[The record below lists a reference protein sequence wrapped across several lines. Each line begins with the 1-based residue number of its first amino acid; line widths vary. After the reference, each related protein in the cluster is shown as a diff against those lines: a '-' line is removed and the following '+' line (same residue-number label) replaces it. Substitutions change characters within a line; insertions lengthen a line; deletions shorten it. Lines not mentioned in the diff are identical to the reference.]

1 MASEGRDATV
11 DLLGIGCSEQLGV
24 VKQVDLAR
32 RYAAFLEEVSGDRR
46 LARRASFLFAR
57 AGVDE
62 RRMALAEQ
70 GDEGVWGLEQ
80 LYASRTPTTAQRMV
94 AYRSIAPA
102 LAVEAAQ
109 IALDTAEVEAGQIG
123 SLVVATCTGLGDP
136 DFDVELVTRL
146 GLCSSVERSQLVWMS
161 CSGAFP
167 ALRIARRSALAHNK
181 PSLLVCVE
189 LCSLHI
195 RADAD
200 PGSLL
205 AHALFAD
212 GAAALVVGPPSAEE
226 PLARL
231 HGGQSRL
238 VPEARDALTWQFTDH
253 GFRANLSVDLPSYL
267 ARETLPFVADGLLVR
282 PAEVDSW
289 VVHPGGPAILDAVE
303 QSLSLPRDALGCA
316 REVLRTHGN
325 MSSSTILYVLREQ
338 LKRMAPAERGL
349 MLGFGTGITIEGVPF
364 TRGTRPYQG

>member
-1 MASEGRDATV
+1 MTTEGREASV

-62 RRMALAEQ
+62 RRMALAEP
-70 GDEGVWGLEQ
+70 GDWGLEQ
-80 LYASRTPTTAQRMV
+80 LYASRPLPTTAQRM
-94 AYRSIAPA
+94 AEYRSIAPS
-102 LAVEAAQ
+102 LAVEAAET
-109 IALDTAEVEAGQIG
+109 ALANAGVDAGQIG

-136 DFDVELVTRL
+136 DLDVELATRL
-146 GLCSSVERSQLVWMS
+146 GLSASIERSQLVWMS
-161 CSGAFP
+161 CSAAFP
-167 ALRIARRSALAHNK
+167 ALRIARRSALAHGR
-181 PSLLVCVE
+181 PALLVCVE

-195 RADAD
+195 RADTD

-212 GAAALVVGPPSAEE
+212 GAAALVVGPPSSGE

-231 HGGQSRL
+231 GGGQSRL
-238 VPEARDALTWQFTDH
+238 VPEARNALTWQFTDH
-253 GFRANLSVDLPSYL
+253 GFRANLSVDLPVYL
-267 ARETLPFVADGLLVR
+267 AREAPSFVADGLLIH
-282 PAEVDSW
+282 PADVDSW

-303 QSLSLPRDALGCA
+303 RSLSLPPDALGSA

-325 MSSSTILYVLREQ
+325 MSSSTVLYVLREQ
-338 LKRMAPAERGL
+338 LKRMVPAERGL

-364 TRGTRPYQG
+364 TRGPRPYAG